1 MKFSSMRFR
10 VLVLLTAALF
20 ICGLTHAQRAAPEGT
35 TNPSVQNSSANAAPE
50 LRGSGA
56 KGPEGKGEDETEQ
69 FKHSASVQLLSKI
82 TGLNL
87 DAAYWLAV
95 ILNFAIVAGLIVWFS
110 KKNLPGMFRN
120 RTASI
125 QKSLEEARRAS
136 EEANRRLSEIESRL
150 SRLDDEI
157 NQMRARSE
165 KEAAVEEERIKA
177 AAAEDARRI
186 IESAG
191 QEIEAAT
198 KAARRELTAYA
209 ADLAVAL
216 ASKQIRVDAPT
227 DQALVRNFGQQLS
240 NDDAPRK
247 KN

>member
-1 MKFSSMRFR
+1 MKFSSLRFG
-10 VLVLLTAALF
+10 VLVLLSVTIF
-20 ICGLTHAQRAAPEGT
+20 SCGLTHAQTMEPERT
-35 TNPSVQNSSANAAPE
+35 ANPAVQRTSANAAPE
-50 LRGSGA
+50 PKGS
-56 KGPEGKGEDETEQ
+56 EGKGEDETEQ

-82 TGLNL
+82 TGLKL

-95 ILNFAIVAGLIVWFS
+95 ILNFAIVAGLIGWFS

-136 EEANRRLSEIESRL
+136 AEANRRLSEIESRL

-209 ADLAVAL
+209 ADLAVTL
-216 ASKQIRVDAPT
+216 ASQQIRVDAPT

-240 NDDAPRK
+240 NDGDSMEEELI
-247 KN
+247 